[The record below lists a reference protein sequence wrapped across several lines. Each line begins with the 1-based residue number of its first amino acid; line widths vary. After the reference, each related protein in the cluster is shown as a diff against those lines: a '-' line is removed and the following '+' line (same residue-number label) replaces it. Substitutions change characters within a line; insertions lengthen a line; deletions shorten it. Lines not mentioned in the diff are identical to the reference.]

1 VSDDKDDMT
10 SIVRAIA
17 QARKKARIDREQR
30 RNSEPAPRVIYLDPI
45 TRDNGSQWFRIEA
58 SGESNAMLATVF
70 AEGLE
75 NESVCF
81 VDHTR
86 DLAVY
91 TDKLSDDFI
100 VESIHEIGK
109 FILDKRISDLDG
121 DLLIRHLNAELL
133 KRLG

>member
-1 VSDDKDDMT
+1 MSDKDEMT

-17 QARKKARIDREQR
+17 QARKNARIEREKR
-30 RNSEPAPRVIYLDPI
+30 RNTEPMPRVIYLDPK
-45 TRDNGSQWFRIEA
+45 THENGSQWFHIRA
-58 SGESNAMLATVF
+58 SGEDSTPMLATVF
-70 AEGLE
+70 CEGLE

-91 TDKLSDDFI
+91 TDKLSDEFI

-109 FILDKRISDLDG
+109 FILDKRITDLDG
-121 DLLIRHLNAELL
+121 DLLIRHLNNELL